1 MIHDIDI
8 VLSLAQST
16 VERVDAQGVSIIG
29 GGTEGRPAEDIC
41 SARLTFANGCVANLT
56 ASRLALKTERRL
68 RVFSPEAYVSL
79 DYQKKYGILVR
90 RTGNLDLLRETVDKI
105 RAGEIKDLGGVDY
118 KQLVNVEELTIDDV
132 EPLRA
137 QNEAFVSSVVNNEPP
152 VVSGEAGLAAVETA
166 ERIVAAITEQAL

>member
-1 MIHDIDI
+1 M
-8 VLSLAQST
+8 
-16 VERVDAQGVSIIG
+16 
-29 GGTEGRPAEDIC
+29 
-41 SARLTFANGCVANLT
+41 
-56 ASRLALKTERRL
+56 
-68 RVFSPEAYVSL
+68 
-79 DYQKKYGILVR
+79 
-90 RTGNLDLLRETVDKI
+90 LRETVEKI

-166 ERIVAAITEQAL
+166 ERIVAAIAEQAL